1 MRDKASETE
10 GTAYIL
16 MSSESKQVW
25 KTAAQAII
33 YGGGFM
39 KSFSY
44 IAQDAKN
51 KQVKGVINA
60 ENEQ

>member
-1 MRDKASETE
+1 
-10 GTAYIL
+10 
-16 MSSESKQVW
+16 
-25 KTAAQAII
+25 
-33 YGGGFM
+33 M

-60 ENEQ
+60 ENEQEFLKKIKEKVKRVELMARILKEIQRI